1 MIGTSDVRDKGLAH
15 AATGSQHP
23 VRSAVG
29 SAALGY
35 VAPWSTPVRMITSRL
50 LARRAARKNS
60 SEKGAT
66 TPSIP
71 RISVPTPSLPSVPKP
86 SLPSVVTRESPSRR
100 ARTGLIV
107 LGIAVVAGGG
117 AAAVALRSGRRTP
130 PPVAAHPPRVEDV
143 PTSAADGAGRS
154 E

>member
-1 MIGTSDVRDKGLAH
+1 MIGTSDDRDKGLAH

-50 LARRAARKNS
+50 LVRRAAKKDS
-60 SEKGAT
+60 AT
-66 TPSIP
+66 TGSGPSIP
-71 RISVPTPSLPSVPKP
+71 RISVPTPSLPSVPTP
-86 SLPSVVTRESPSRR
+86 RLPSVRASKSPSRR

-117 AAAVALRSGRRTP
+117 AAAVALRSSRRTP

-143 PTSAADGAGRS
+143 PTSAGDDSARA

>member
-1 MIGTSDVRDKGLAH
+1 MIGTAHGREKGLAQG
-15 AATGSQHP
+15 AGGSQHP

-50 LARRAARKNS
+50 LARRAVK
-60 SEKGAT
+60 KGST
-66 TPSIP
+66 PKGSGVPSIP
-71 RISVPTPSLPSVPKP
+71 RISAPSLPSVPKP
-86 SLPSVVTRESPSRR
+86 SLPSVRKPDSPSRR

-117 AAAVALRSGRRTP
+117 AAAAALRSGRRTP

-143 PTSAADGAGRS
+143 PTSPGNGSAPA